1 MENNF
6 NFKEKE
12 EKIYKEWENGGHFKC
27 KKDDSKK
34 PFVIAMPPPNITG
47 KLHMGHALDNTIQ
60 DIFVRYNRMKN
71 VPTLWVPGTD
81 HASIATEAKVVQ
93 KLKAQGK
100 TKDELGRDKFLDEV
114 WAWKDEFGGE
124 ITKQLRKIGTS
135 CDWEKE
141 KFTMDENLSKA
152 VVTVFEKLYNEGLI
166 YRGERLVNWC
176 PTCKTSISDIEV
188 EYEEEPSFLWHI
200 RYPVENSKDEYV
212 IVATTRPETML
223 GDTAVAVNP
232 KDERYTHLVGKRV
245 LLPIVNKYI
254 PIVADRYVDMELA

>member
-1 MENNF
+1 
-6 NFKEKE
+6 
-12 EKIYKEWENGGHFKC
+12 
-27 KKDDSKK
+27 
-34 PFVIAMPPPNITG
+34 
-47 KLHMGHALDNTIQ
+47 
-60 DIFVRYNRMKN
+60 MKN

-254 PIVADRYVDMELA
+254 PIVADRYVDMEFGTGVVKNTPNSTNPFKVLKIKGSLGYMFC